1 MRLRLLPALLA
12 SLAVLSGCS
21 PALIPNTEI
30 PETKETRAIYDVI
43 RAYGDALAR
52 KDVGALLM
60 LASPDYYDNAGT
72 PDPGDDVTRAT
83 LEKSLTS
90 DLARIDS
97 VRLEMGVKKIELNG
111 NDARAEVFYDATFR
125 VLVPNGS
132 VAKRPSDIH
141 EMRFHKKDNTWL
153 ITSGM

>member
-1 MRLRLLPALLA
+1 MRHRLLVPL
-12 SLAVLSGCS
+12 LAVLSTLSACA

-30 PETKETRAIYDVI
+30 PETADTRAIYDLI
-43 RAYGDALAR
+43 RSYGEALAR

-60 LASPDYYDNAGT
+60 VVSPDYYDNAGT
-72 PDPGDDVTRAT
+72 PDPADDVTRAT
-83 LEKSLTS
+83 LEKGLAA

-97 VRLEMGVKKIELNG
+97 MRIEIGVKKIELNG

-125 VLVPNGS
+125 VLIPNGS

-141 EMRFHKKDNTWL
+141 EMRFRKKDNTWK
-153 ITSGM
+153 ITSGL